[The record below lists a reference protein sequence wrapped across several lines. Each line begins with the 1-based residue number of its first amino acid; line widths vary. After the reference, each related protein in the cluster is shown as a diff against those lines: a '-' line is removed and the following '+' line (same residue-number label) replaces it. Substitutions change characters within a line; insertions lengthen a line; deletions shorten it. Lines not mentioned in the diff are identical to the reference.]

1 MKHNPVTDFVYQ
13 LFALILSI
21 IIVHTVYV
29 TLIRPNADALLQQ
42 QQERAAAGD
51 TAEVPRS
58 IYIVLKDFEQ
68 ESCFILALWMLAII
82 VLKAKVAFH
91 ERSLLDQSL
100 LDVTPGTS
108 ILPEDIRQFVRP
120 LQALPTDEQEYLLP
134 RALLTAL
141 QRFGSTRNI
150 QNVSEAVK
158 EVCETESNRL
168 DSELS
173 MVRYII
179 WAIPS
184 IGFIGTVR
192 GIGDAL
198 GQAHRAVQGDIAGVT
213 ASLGVAFNSTFIALV
228 ISIVIMFLV
237 HQLQLLQETVGGFPR
252 IGAGNI
258 PGINTCLNSVRLED
272 GITRMAGDYFRTIGR
287 SDLAV
292 I

>member
-1 MKHNPVTDFVYQ
+1 MKHNPVSDFIYQ

-29 TLIRPNADALLQQ
+29 TVIRPNADALLQQ
-42 QQERAAAGD
+42 QQQQIALGE
-51 TAEVPRS
+51 TAEAPRS

-68 ESCFILALWMLAII
+68 ESCFILAFWMLAIMG
-82 VLKAKVAFH
+82 LKAKIALH
-91 ERSLLDQSL
+91 ERNLLSQSL
-100 LDVTPGTS
+100 LEVTPGTS
-108 ILPEDIRQFVRP
+108 ILPEDVRQYIRP
-120 LQALPTDEQEYLLP
+120 LQALPDHEQEYLLP
-134 RALLTAL
+134 RTLLTAL

-150 QNVSEAVK
+150 QDVSNAVK

-228 ISIVIMFLV
+228 ISIFIMFLM
-237 HQLQLLQETVGGFPR
+237 HQLQLLQE
-252 IGAGNI
+252 
-258 PGINTCLNSVRLED
+258 RLVLD
-272 GITRMAGDYFRTIGR
+272 TQNY
-287 SDLAV
+287 SDVHLLRHMQ
-292 I
+292 IR